1 MTDCCKLNLNSLNVR
16 GISNGP
22 KRKILFQWL
31 SKNHNGIIFLQET
44 HSSRIIEKEW
54 ERDWNG
60 DIVFN
65 HGTNKSCGVAIQ
77 FPNKMDVKIN
87 ETKTDDNGRL
97 LLLDVIIDDQ
107 NIILLN
113 VYAPTKDRPD
123 QQMLFLDKMKKFI
136 DDFLDRNILIGGD
149 LNTYLDPKIDK
160 TGGKE
165 INEQSIFGKGIKLLC
180 EEMNL
185 IDIYRILNPDKR
197 RFSWRGVTRS
207 GIVQSRLDYWLVS
220 THMLYD
226 LIETDIKPCIRTDHS
241 LITLSFNLT
250 GTQKRGR
257 GFWKFNT
264 GLLNDKK
271 YTNIINE
278 LIIKLTGQ
286 YRD

>member
-1 MTDCCKLNLNSLNVR
+1 
-16 GISNGP
+16 
-22 KRKILFQWL
+22 
-31 SKNHNGIIFLQET
+31 
-44 HSSRIIEKEW
+44 
-54 ERDWNG
+54 
-60 DIVFN
+60 
-65 HGTNKSCGVAIQ
+65 
-77 FPNKMDVKIN
+77 MDVKIN

-97 LLLDVIIDDQ
+97 LLLDVTIDDQ

-123 QQMLFLDKMKKFI
+123 QQMLFLDKMKQFI

-165 INEQSIFGKGIKLLC
+165 INEQSLFGKGIMLLC

-207 GIVQSRLDYWLVS
+207 GIVQSRSDYWLVS

-226 LIETDIKPCIRTDHS
+226 LIETNIKPSIRTDHS

-271 YTNIINE
+271 IY
-278 LIIKLTGQ
+278 K
-286 YRD
+286 YHK